1 MIPTSI
7 HQKHIL
13 FGALNWGMG
22 HVARSIGLL
31 RQLQVNNEITIVCD
45 AHQYSVFKTYFPE
58 VNYII
63 KEGYPFNFKGKGN
76 FRIDI
81 IRSLP
86 RLVNHVRE
94 EVLFVES
101 CIDTLQV
108 DLVISDNRYGFYSKK
123 CPSILLTHQLNLPI
137 HWWEYPAQML
147 LNKLLKRFN
156 WIWVPDCIDRSL
168 SGKLS
173 QNKQGLAVHYI
184 GYLSRFDGSVPS
196 VNSEQTPILILSGP
210 AVYRQIL
217 IEKAVQLNREFEV
230 VYVSDRHDQGV
241 QRLIN
246 DFPEVC
252 FRSVS
257 SWIELDDLLCSTSL
271 VISWCGYT
279 TLMDLYFLNCAA
291 ILFPTPG
298 QSEQAYLYSRWLK
311 KMR

>member
-7 HQKHIL
+7 NQKHIL

-31 RQLQVNNEITIVCD
+31 RQLQMNNEITIVCD
-45 AHQYSVFKTYFPE
+45 SHQYSVFKSYFPE
-58 VNYII
+58 FNYIT

-76 FRIDI
+76 FRTDL

-86 RLVNHVRE
+86 RLANYVRE
-94 EVLFVES
+94 EVCFVES

-123 CPSILLTHQLNLPI
+123 CPSILLTHQLNLPL
-137 HWWEYPAQML
+137 HWWEYPAQMF
-147 LNKLLKRFN
+147 LNKLLMRFN
-156 WIWVPDCIDRSL
+156 SIWVPDGMDRSL

-173 QNKQGLAVHYI
+173 QNKQGLPVQYI
-184 GYLSRFDGSVPS
+184 GFLSRFEGCRLS
-196 VNSEQTPILILSGP
+196 VNAEQRPILILSGP

-217 IEKAVQLNREFEV
+217 IEKAVQLSCEFEV
-230 VYVSDRHDQGV
+230 VYVSDKHDKGI
-241 QRLIN
+241 QRLMN
-246 DFPEVC
+246 EFPEVS

-257 SWIELDDLLCSTSL
+257 SWNELDDLLCSTSL
-271 VISWCGYT
+271 VISWCGYS
-279 TLMDLYFLNCAA
+279 TLLDLQFLNVDAL
-291 ILFPTPG
+291 LFPTPG

-311 KMR
+311 NMR